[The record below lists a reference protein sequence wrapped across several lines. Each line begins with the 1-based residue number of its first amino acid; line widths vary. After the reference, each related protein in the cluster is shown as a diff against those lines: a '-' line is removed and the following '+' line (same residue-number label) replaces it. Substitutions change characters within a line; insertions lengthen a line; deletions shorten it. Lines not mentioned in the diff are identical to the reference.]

1 MENLFDLRIFY
12 KFWRQSNQ
20 TDNIHA
26 TFTSLLLV
34 ADHFKTL
41 HIQTLV
47 LYGSIQRHCK
57 PNLSISYYRE
67 LGEERDFEFDFE
79 LDLDEVLTSSY
90 CLKHTINH
98 HHTYDDSVVLNYGRI
113 RNVLPN

>member
-1 MENLFDLRIFY
+1 M
-12 KFWRQSNQ
+12 
-20 TDNIHA
+20 T
-26 TFTSLLLV
+26 
-34 ADHFKTL
+34 
-41 HIQTLV
+41 
-47 LYGSIQRHCK
+47 CK

-67 LGEERDFEFDFE
+67 LGKERDFEFDFE

-98 HHTYDDSVVLNYGRI
+98 HHIYDDSVVLNYGRI